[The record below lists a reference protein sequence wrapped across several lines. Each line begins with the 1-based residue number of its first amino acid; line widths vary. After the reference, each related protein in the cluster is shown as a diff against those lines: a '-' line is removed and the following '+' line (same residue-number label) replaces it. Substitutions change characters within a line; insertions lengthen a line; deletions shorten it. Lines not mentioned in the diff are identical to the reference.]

1 MGSALTSLSASGE
14 TDTHIFFLVLPCA
27 LLLQQGFLNLSTT
40 DTWGWMLPCWWRE
53 WGQGACEGVKDGVG
67 VCPVHCRRFS
77 SLPGLYPLD
86 DSSKPSPPQ
95 S

>member
-67 VCPVHCRRFS
+67 SVLFIVGGLAA
-77 SLPGLYPLD
+77 SLA
-86 DSSKPSPPQ
+86 SIH
-95 S
+95 